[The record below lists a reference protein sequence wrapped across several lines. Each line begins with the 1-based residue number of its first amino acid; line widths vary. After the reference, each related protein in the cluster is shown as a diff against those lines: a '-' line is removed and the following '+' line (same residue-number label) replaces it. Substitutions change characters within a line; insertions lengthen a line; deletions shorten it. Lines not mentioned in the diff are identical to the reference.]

1 LRSNFSGSLP
11 LPADSVEELY
21 IDLRAVER
29 ATARVDRVGRFAP
42 LDGTAQ
48 GVLGFV
54 PSLVRADPLR
64 GARREVEAEAE
75 PEGPVDVVDE
85 VEHGVDLVLDLVGP
99 AEDVRIVHRQPADA
113 EHAVQCAR
121 FLVAV
126 VAGDLGVANR
136 EITVAGLDPIVLL
149 LPFHLHRREHHL
161 RVGLEV
167 PRSPEER
174 LPRDVRRVD
183 EIVPAAQQLVLE
195 ESPEHEL
202 DHRALRVPV
211 DQSRPHI
218 LLDAE
223 QVELLAEQPVVAP
236 ASLLE
241 PPEVFFQV

>member
-1 LRSNFSGSLP
+1 
-11 LPADSVEELY
+11 
-21 IDLRAVER
+21 
-29 ATARVDRVGRFAP
+29 
-42 LDGTAQ
+42 
-48 GVLGFV
+48 
-54 PSLVRADPLR
+54 
-64 GARREVEAEAE
+64 
-75 PEGPVDVVDE
+75 
-85 VEHGVDLVLDLVGP
+85 
-99 AEDVRIVHRQPADA
+99 VRIVHRQPADA

-136 EITVAGLDPIVLL
+136 EITVAALPRRIDLHVAGAVHRLDPIVLL

>member
-1 LRSNFSGSLP
+1 M
-11 LPADSVEELY
+11 
-21 IDLRAVER
+21 
-29 ATARVDRVGRFAP
+29 
-42 LDGTAQ
+42 
-48 GVLGFV
+48 
-54 PSLVRADPLR
+54 
-64 GARREVEAEAE
+64 
-75 PEGPVDVVDE
+75 
-85 VEHGVDLVLDLVGP
+85 
-99 AEDVRIVHRQPADA
+99 
-113 EHAVQCAR
+113 
-121 FLVAV
+121 
-126 VAGDLGVANR
+126 
-136 EITVAGLDPIVLL
+136 
-149 LPFHLHRREHHL
+149 
-161 RVGLEV
+161 